1 MSTTQCLQSSLIGVQ
16 LSLSATTTL
25 VLKVSNLCFMDLNLS
40 ISLNLL
46 RGSTKSAGLDSASDA
61 GATTPDVGAAGVG
74 HLHLLQD
81 GLTHGEAEEYDDT
94 LRLLQGGDADTECG
108 ESNADDEE
116 RDLLRDSPDGRDDGD
131 PSDDGGPDGDG
142 SGAAIHRVISA

>member
-1 MSTTQCLQSSLIGVQ
+1 QSPLIGVQ

-25 VLKVSNLCFMDLNLS
+25 VLKVSNSCSMDLNLS

-46 RGSTKSAGLDSASDA
+46 RGGTKSAGIDSA
-61 GATTPDVGAAGVG
+61 GATGATTVDVGVVGVG

-81 GLTHGEAEEYDDT
+81 GLTYGEVEEYDDT
-94 LRLLQGGDADTECG
+94 LRLLQGGDDDAECG

-116 RDLLRDSPDGRDDGD
+116 RDLLRDGPDGRDDGD
-131 PSDDGGPDGDG
+131 PSDDGGPDSDG
-142 SGAAIHRVISA
+142 SGAAIY